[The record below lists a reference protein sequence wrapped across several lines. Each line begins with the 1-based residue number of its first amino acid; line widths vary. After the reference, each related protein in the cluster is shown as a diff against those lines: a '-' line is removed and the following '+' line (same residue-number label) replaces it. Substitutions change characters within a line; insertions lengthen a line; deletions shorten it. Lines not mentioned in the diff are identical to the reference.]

1 MRLEFTKMQ
10 AAGNDFILID
20 DREQRIADEKKG
32 RIARLLCTRRFSV
45 GADGVL
51 FLCKPTSTG
60 TSTPTRSYDLRMRVF
75 NADGSEAEMC
85 GNGIRCFARYAY
97 EKGLVRNR
105 RIRVETL
112 AGLIVPEVE
121 DPDEK
126 GFGEGVGVGEEV
138 VSIRVFMG
146 KPVFERIDEP
156 LFVNEQIGE
165 VRLTSLSLGNPHAVI
180 LVDSFD
186 ELDVDTVGK
195 SIESHPAFPDRT
207 NVDFVMT
214 PMEDIKANEISVRTY
229 ERGVGETLSCGTGS
243 TASVLALNELGYI
256 NASEPVTVH
265 TRGGD
270 LRVELK
276 EEGGE
281 GGAYLIGS
289 AEVAYEGEVD
299 LAV

>member
-1 MRLEFTKMQ
+1 MKLEFTKMQ

-20 DREQRIADEKKG
+20 DREQRIADEKKEG
-32 RIARLLCTRRFSV
+32 VARFLCTRRFSI

-51 FLCKPTSTG
+51 FLCKPC
-60 TSTPTRSYDLRMRVF
+60 STPTRSYDLRMRVF

-85 GNGIRCFARYAY
+85 GNGMRCFARYAY

-112 AGLIVPEVE
+112 AGLIVPEIE
-121 DPDEK
+121 DPNEK
-126 GFGEGVGVGEEV
+126 GFGVGEGV

-270 LRVELK
+270 LTVVL

-281 GGAYLIGS
+281 GAYLVGS
-289 AEVAYEGEVD
+289 AEVVYEGEVE
-299 LAV
+299 VNE

>member
-1 MRLEFTKMQ
+1 MQ

-20 DREQRIADEKKG
+20 DREQRIADEKKEG
-32 RIARLLCTRRFSV
+32 VARFLCTRRFSI

-51 FLCKPTSTG
+51 FLCKPC
-60 TSTPTRSYDLRMRVF
+60 STPTRSYDLRMRVF

-85 GNGIRCFARYAY
+85 GNGMRCFARYAY

-112 AGLIVPEVE
+112 AGLIVPEIE
-121 DPDEK
+121 DPNEK
-126 GFGEGVGVGEEV
+126 GFGVGEGV

-270 LRVELK
+270 LMVVL

-281 GGAYLIGS
+281 GAYLVGS
-289 AEVAYEGEVD
+289 AEVVYEGEVE
-299 LAV
+299 VNE